1 MNLQNLHE
9 YQKRTANFIAKHPH
23 AIISVDMGLG
33 KTIATLAWLDWFA
46 RRRNYQVKGIIIAPK
61 RVAEN
66 NWVQE
71 AQKWGLVEL
80 AALMTICKGTAEKRR
95 KAWNDAAH
103 PVKVISRDNFK
114 DYAHAAA
121 DFLIID
127 ELTSYKNPRPRAQ
140 RRWPV

>member
-33 KTIATLAWLDWFA
+33 KTAATLAWLDWFA
-46 RRRNYQVKGIIIAPK
+46 RKRNYQVRGIIIAPK

-66 NWVQE
+66 NWIAE
-71 AQKWGLVEL
+71 AQKWGLEEL
-80 AALMTICKGTAEKRR
+80 AALMIVCKGTAEKRR

-114 DYAHAAA
+114 D
-121 DFLIID
+121 
-127 ELTSYKNPRPRAQ
+127 
-140 RRWPV
+140 